1 MVISV
6 FLNPHTRS
14 SLWFSVFLA
23 WLLHP
28 GRPATCEGLGMNEFY
43 APFLFPAF
51 CHHLY
56 HLHCCHSHPG
66 HRHRLSELKESPGPC
81 LYSHLAYLQPVSST
95 GLRVCTKFS
104 SDQKVSSDA
113 TDGLPMDKITNLHQD
128 LRSLISLTWPDPV
141 SYRCPGSLC
150 SGHPRVLAIP
160 HDRLSHS
167 YCRTSHRL
175 FPQPEHSSSRCW
187 WGSFFY
193 LMKVSAKLSPHWG
206 HYPSDIQLLYSF
218 FPASALPSSCH
229 LPESSVSYIYTCVC
243 LSSLLLAQPLGHG
256 RSINI
261 LMEWSSVALFLKWR
275 QCSPS
280 QDHYY

>member
-81 LYSHLAYLQPVSST
+81 LYSHLARLQCR
-95 GLRVCTKFS
+95 GL
-104 SDQKVSSDA
+104 
-113 TDGLPMDKITNLHQD
+113 L
-128 LRSLISLTWPDPV
+128 
-141 SYRCPGSLC
+141 
-150 SGHPRVLAIP
+150 
-160 HDRLSHS
+160 
-167 YCRTSHRL
+167 
-175 FPQPEHSSSRCW
+175 
-187 WGSFFY
+187 
-193 LMKVSAKLSPHWG
+193 LSPQVWK
-206 HYPSDIQLLYSF
+206 
-218 FPASALPSSCH
+218 FPRITHKNQKNAILT
-229 LPESSVSYIYTCVC
+229 LQFYDKGYESG
-243 LSSLLLAQPLGHG
+243 LA
-256 RSINI
+256 
-261 LMEWSSVALFLKWR
+261 KWR
-275 QCSPS
+275 DTYGEVSVPNVKLLCKFQRHRCSYLGTKDNDQAYS
-280 QDHYY
+280 L

>member
-128 LRSLISLTWPDPV
+128 LRSLISLT
-141 SYRCPGSLC
+141 
-150 SGHPRVLAIP
+150 
-160 HDRLSHS
+160 
-167 YCRTSHRL
+167 
-175 FPQPEHSSSRCW
+175 
-187 WGSFFY
+187 
-193 LMKVSAKLSPHWG
+193 
-206 HYPSDIQLLYSF
+206 
-218 FPASALPSSCH
+218 
-229 LPESSVSYIYTCVC
+229 
-243 LSSLLLAQPLGHG
+243 
-256 RSINI
+256 
-261 LMEWSSVALFLKWR
+261 
-275 QCSPS
+275 
-280 QDHYY
+280 